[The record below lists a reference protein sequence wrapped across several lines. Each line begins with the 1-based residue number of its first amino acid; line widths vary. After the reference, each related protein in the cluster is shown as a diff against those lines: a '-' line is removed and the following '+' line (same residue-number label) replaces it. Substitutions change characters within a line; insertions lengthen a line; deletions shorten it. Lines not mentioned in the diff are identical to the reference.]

1 MMRVFVS
8 LTVLLAVSLA
18 HVAESAAQAES
29 AAPRVLNVMELRVP
43 AEGDISVASLR
54 EGDRMVARVLR
65 LAPGAVI
72 REHYHPYFEE
82 AFFVYS
88 GAATMLLN
96 DREYVIRSGDVVYIP
111 AGTIISGGNEG
122 VEEAIVVV
130 VWANLGE
137 RGPLFV
143 YGRPELTDSAANR

>member
-1 MMRVFVS
+1 
-8 LTVLLAVSLA
+8 
-18 HVAESAAQAES
+18 
-29 AAPRVLNVMELRVP
+29 
-43 AEGDISVASLR
+43 
-54 EGDRMVARVLR
+54 MVARVLR

-72 REHYHPYFEE
+72 GEHYHPYFEE

-96 DREYVIRSGDVVYIP
+96 DREYVIRSGDVAYIP

-122 VEEAIVVV
+122 VEEAVVVV

-143 YGRPELTDSAANR
+143 YGRPALTDSAANR